1 MTKIA
6 EVNLSGLKPDTVLTS
21 SQPLPPFESIGFQ
34 KAREI
39 QAAASQPKTAASRHA
54 GSPAT
59 LPQIEKLL
67 KKTKDEDTETS
78 KAKRLGG
85 HMLAGG
91 GGANF
96 LAKAVN
102 NARNVTGFHPPKPGA
117 SKLELGATVLG
128 MSLGAA
134 ELRRKRRLE
143 SKKTKEK
150 VGTIASPSFA
160 LKASSQIGKAG
171 VTTGEH
177 AGNTIQQQIRKRLI
191 GTKFV
196 SNALKGDSMKLASA
210 GEEELYQAKSARLT
224 REDNKALAHA
234 LFGKSYDDVRKKELA
249 LVAKLF
255 VQAPVAST
263 MAPVLEK
270 QAISKEFVERAA
282 KSTLAK
288 LGPQKSLSRA
298 RKFSKSMQE
307 LQDRAMG
314 GSLQQRIHGT
324 FDEEKFNK
332 AVRFSNRADE
342 AAGRVWKAD
351 SDLFNKKASIT
362 PALDA
367 FLEKNA
373 MGLTE
378 AQLRYPELLT
388 VKTAAGRSG
397 EPTSL
402 VPNLGK
408 KATTPTSGPNPTKSS
423 LSGGAA

>member
-143 SKKTKEK
+143 AKKSKEK

-177 AGNTIQQQIRKRLI
+177 VGNTIQQQIRKRLI

-210 GEEELYQAKSARLT
+210 GEEELYQAKSTRLT

-270 QAISKEFVERAA
+270 TS
-282 KSTLAK
+282 
-288 LGPQKSLSRA
+288 
-298 RKFSKSMQE
+298 
-307 LQDRAMG
+307 
-314 GSLQQRIHGT
+314 
-324 FDEEKFNK
+324 
-332 AVRFSNRADE
+332 
-342 AAGRVWKAD
+342 
-351 SDLFNKKASIT
+351 SIT

-373 MGLTE
+373 TGLTE

-408 KATTPTSGPNPTKSS
+408 KTTTPTSGPNPTRSS